1 MNYRK
6 EIDIMAKDLENKVEE
21 ISEDEL
27 DSVAGGR
34 AVIAQKAIQYGA
46 AAKPIVNDLVYR
58 QTYSGGQA
66 GKPSTSTKKTPGT
79 TDAKFIMC

>member
-1 MNYRK
+1 MNHRK

-27 DSVAGGR
+27 DSVTGGT
-34 AVIAQKAIQYGA
+34 IYAQKAIQYGTN
-46 AAKPIVNDLVYR
+46 KPIVNDLVYR

-66 GKPSTSTKKTPGT
+66 GKAGTATKKTPGT
-79 TDAKFIMC
+79 TDAKFMMC